1 MRYSAQPWH
10 AALARQETFLSP
22 GAAASTR
29 AELRAER
36 CPSHEGPALC
46 CMPTSAAAQCFLFCE
61 SHFDCHVFAFIAFPA
76 PYMTHPQQDGGVRT
90 ELGCQRAPFPYS
102 QPCSGQLSTR
112 HSHSKQLFA
121 RLQEL
126 TPRAP
131 ISKARQLFTGQA
143 HEGCPLPAP

>member
-22 GAAASTR
+22 RAAAG
-29 AELRAER
+29 ACAKLRAER
-36 CPSHEGPALC
+36 CPSLEGPAPC
-46 CMPTSAAAQCFLFCE
+46 CTPTSAAAQCFLFCE

-76 PYMTHPQQDGGVRT
+76 LYMTHPQQDGGVRT
-90 ELGCQRAPFPYS
+90 ELGCQRAPFPTS
-102 QPCSGQLSTR
+102 QPCFGQLSAR
-112 HSHSKQLFA
+112 HSHGKQPFA

-126 TPRAP
+126 TPREP
-131 ISKARQLFTGQA
+131 ISQAQHLFAGQA